1 MRRSFFSGDTA
12 SDPSAPRPLGP
23 SGPRPLG
30 PSISSWHCACLIHAR
45 MPPSIP
51 SRLLSS
57 SKGRGSLRIWAPSH
71 PGRAS
76 PTSRQL
82 WLAVAVGSVA
92 LLLLAARHR
101 RRSGAAGP
109 RPTRVPMPRGPDGP
123 GAKPLPAHA
132 PDDEARPASVEPHR
146 SSLANAAGDATREA
160 PAAPADRF
168 VCRIA
173 PYSIELPLPAV
184 HRAAL
189 AISLGKPA
197 ALRRL
202 ARDLQRIGQDIEAG
216 LLENYAVLLER
227 SNPDRNRLLAE
238 VTRMLRA
245 AAAER
250 RSARRT
256 SPAIPWPPTGRPALD
271 STAPGPA
278 LSTPTT
284 APRSEADTE
293 GAHESRAVVPLP
305 LVTVDARRRASR

>member
-1 MRRSFFSGDTA
+1 M
-12 SDPSAPRPLGP
+12 
-23 SGPRPLG
+23 
-30 PSISSWHCACLIHAR
+30 H
-45 MPPSIP
+45 PSIP

-57 SKGRGSLRIWAPSH
+57 SKGWGSPRVWAPSQ
-71 PGRAS
+71 PRRAS
-76 PTSRQL
+76 RTSRQL

-101 RRSGAAGP
+101 RRAGAAGP
-109 RPTRVPMPRGPDGP
+109 RPTRVPTPRGPDAPGP
-123 GAKPLPAHA
+123 KPLPAHA
-132 PDDEARPASVEPHR
+132 RDDEARPANVEPHGA
-146 SSLANAAGDATREA
+146 SLANAAGDAKREA

-216 LLENYAVLLER
+216 LLQNYALLLER

-250 RSARRT
+250 RNARRT
-256 SPAIPWPPTGRPALD
+256 TPAIPWPPSGLPTPDG
-271 STAPGPA
+271 TAPGPA
-278 LSTPTT
+278 PARRTT
-284 APRSEADTE
+284 APQSAADTE
-293 GAHESRAVVPLP
+293 STHESTAVVPLP